1 MVTAITLALLGQG
14 KNKINEPGETGN
26 MSETDVG
33 LSELPD
39 GWVWTTLEEV
49 APRLSRDSHHDLRL
63 ITLKQKD
70 FLSTKA

>member
-1 MVTAITLALLGQG
+1 
-14 KNKINEPGETGN
+14 

-49 APRLSRDSHHDLRL
+49 SKLNPRVD
-63 ITLKQKD
+63 KQSIDDD
-70 FLSTKA
+70 FEVTFLPMKTSQSSAER